1 MAEFVTKEDAHTQ
14 LRTSNDDESWLSAW
28 IPAASAAV
36 EAWLKQPWR
45 CYKPQVDAAGL
56 PVIGEAGV
64 PLPVLDDE
72 GKPVVHPLV
81 KSAVLVELAAQYR
94 FRDSEGA
101 PVVDPGAGH
110 GYVLSQGATALL
122 APLRRTTVA

>member
-1 MAEFVTKEDAHTQ
+1 MGEFVTLEDAHTQ
-14 LRTSNDDESWLSAW
+14 LRTSADDDPWLALW

-45 CYKPQVDAAGL
+45 CYKLQIDAVGL
-56 PVIGEAGV
+56 PMIGEEGV
-64 PLPVLDDE
+64 PLPVLDEE

-81 KSAVLVELAAQYR
+81 RSAVLVELAAQYR

-101 PVVDPGAGH
+101 PVVEPSAGH

-122 APLRRTTVA
+122 APLRKSTVA